1 VRTPTKAIKISE
13 AFTGYMR
20 VRRYA
25 LELSQEDSGLPQ
37 ASACNVLSAPGHNV
51 SLVAV
56 LLMHPDGRLE
66 AVLKAGDARPARV
79 LRGEPYVKLGAVG
92 GRWDAPGDDPA
103 TVARREVHEEL
114 GAQVVDGG
122 LVPLGEHALPTMP
135 GESTECDR
143 YFVAL
148 SRLPAGVAPQGD
160 GGGMELPGLIRPARL
175 PLVELFT
182 AEREGKI
189 GEAGRVRV
197 AYVRALDRLGYI
209 PALGKYIFELP
220 ESLQKRYDTLG
231 LGAQV
236 DLRKLGEAHPAAAAP
251 AAQTEAAQI
260 NDVKLLDRVNTHL
273 EEAALLVNAR
283 VAHAV
288 RKDGG
293 LRIVGRPF
301 RIQFL
306 HVPYDRVKLAVW
318 ARDEARGPLVL
329 MEAVERLP
337 MAVKGMML
345 ADEFTGKERAELGR
359 LDLLEA
365 RMHVGVEHRR
375 DVIESLAEHAAEAIL
390 MARGLAGEPKR
401 LGSSV
406 DASPGQS
413 DLRYHYFHLEVPL
426 GMVDSRFIP
435 LAQAIRNC
443 RAEGHGDANTEA
455 LLTRLAEQ
463 AGWLPTLGMSVAA
476 AKAAADEG

>member
-1 VRTPTKAIKISE
+1 MRTPTKAIKISE
-13 AFTGYMR
+13 PFTGYMR

-25 LELSQEDSGLPQ
+25 CELSAEDSGLPQ
-37 ASACNVLSAPGHNV
+37 AAACNILSGPGHNV

-56 LLMHPDGRLE
+56 LMMHPDGRLE
-66 AVLKAGDARPARV
+66 AVLKQGDARPARV

-92 GRWDAPGDDPA
+92 GRWDMPGDDPA
-103 TVARREVHEEL
+103 AVARREVLEEL
-114 GAQVVDGG
+114 GAPVVDGG
-122 LVPLGEHALPTMP
+122 LVPLGEAALPTMP
-135 GESTECDR
+135 GESSEADR
-143 YFVAL
+143 YFLAL
-148 SRLPAGVAPQGD
+148 SRLPPNPAPEGD
-160 GGGMELPGLIRPARL
+160 GGGMELPGLIRPVRMSL
-175 PLVELFT
+175 DELFA

-197 AYVRALDRLGYI
+197 AYGRALDRLGYI
-209 PALGKYIFELP
+209 PALGKYVFDLP
-220 ESLQKRYDTLG
+220 EDLQKRYDTLG

-236 DLRKLGEAHPAAAAP
+236 DLRKLGEAHPASTSGAP
-251 AAQTEAAQI
+251 ETEEAQI

-293 LRIVGRPF
+293 LRIVGKPF

-306 HVPYDRVKLAVW
+306 HLPYDRVKLAVW

-329 MEAVERLP
+329 MEWVERLP
-337 MAVKGMML
+337 MAIKGMMMT
-345 ADEFTGKERAELGR
+345 DEYSGTERAELMR
-359 LDLLEA
+359 QDLLEA

-375 DVIESLAEHAAEAIL
+375 EVIESLSEHAAEAIL
-390 MARGLAGEPKR
+390 MARGLAGEPRR

-413 DLRYHYFHLEVPL
+413 DLRYHYFQLEVPL
-426 GMVDSRFIP
+426 GMVDKRFVP
-435 LAQAIRNC
+435 LSQALKAC
-443 RAEGHGDANTEA
+443 RTEAHGDANTEA
-455 LLTRLAEQ
+455 LLLRLAEQ
-463 AGWLPTLGMSVAA
+463 TGWIPTLGMSVSA
-476 AKAAADEG
+476 AKEASKA